1 MCLSIPAKIEQ
12 IEGNE
17 AIVNLSGNRLKIALD
32 LLDDVHVGDFVLV
45 HAGYAIQKVD
55 EKEAEETLQL
65 IRLLEDEQNQIVR

>member
-65 IRLLEDEQNQIVR
+65 IGLLEDEQN